1 MASPSEKAAHE
12 VLCPQ
17 LLIVPTQA
25 RCCRSAQRDWKRI
38 WSTTGQ
44 YHRYWQPPP
53 RADKITIDFMSQI
66 VWVEPKDVETRFLT
80 LEGKLTGTENDV
92 RILCLHPLDC
102 LKNRLGNINILNRR
116 DEQALRSAEASIMV
130 LDAFIDE
137 ILTLGWLKE
146 AKLCFRELEYIVRN
160 KCATHRSFLDFNI
173 DPSPILRK
181 YVLDKRLDKIY
192 RNKTMVGQIRR
203 VAAVLA
209 RKSKLIG

>member
-1 MASPSEKAAHE
+1 
-12 VLCPQ
+12 
-17 LLIVPTQA
+17 
-25 RCCRSAQRDWKRI
+25 
-38 WSTTGQ
+38 
-44 YHRYWQPPP
+44 
-53 RADKITIDFMSQI
+53 MSQI

-146 AKLCFRELEYIVRN
+146 AKLCFRELDYIVRN

>member
-1 MASPSEKAAHE
+1 
-12 VLCPQ
+12 
-17 LLIVPTQA
+17 
-25 RCCRSAQRDWKRI
+25 
-38 WSTTGQ
+38 
-44 YHRYWQPPP
+44 
-53 RADKITIDFMSQI
+53 
-66 VWVEPKDVETRFLT
+66 
-80 LEGKLTGTENDV
+80 
-92 RILCLHPLDC
+92 
-102 LKNRLGNINILNRR
+102 
-116 DEQALRSAEASIMV
+116 MV